1 MSAAQPNRLPK
12 LERYLSAPR
21 HNPTAL
27 HLILAAQLR
36 RLRLEAGLSPIAASD
51 ALRCS
56 DSKISRLE
64 RGEVQLKG
72 RDVADLLRLYGV
84 DAEETA
90 EFLALVGRS
99 NESGWWHQFDDVVP
113 KWFDKFIGL
122 QEAASIIRTYEVL
135 LIPGLLQTPEYARAV
150 AAADSQASEDQT
162 VVERRAELRLARQE
176 LLEYPDAPR
185 LWVVLEEAV
194 LHRQVAE
201 RDVMCGQLRYLAQAA
216 ERPNIRVQVIPF
228 TAPQCVTSGF
238 PITHLRFDPPELPE
252 IVYLEHVRDA
262 VYLDKAEETEQYRS
276 ILDGLLNAA
285 ECPQASLQRIQDAA
299 LRYC

>member
-1 MSAAQPNRLPK
+1 MSAAEPNRLPK

-36 RLRLEAGLSPIAASD
+36 RLRLAAGLSPIEASD

-64 RGEVQLKG
+64 RGEVQLKE
-72 RDVADLLRLYGV
+72 RDVADLLRLYGLGAE
-84 DAEETA
+84 DAA
-90 EFLALVGRS
+90 EFLALVRRS
-99 NESGWWHQFDDVVP
+99 KETGWWHQFGDVLP

-122 QEAASIIRTYEVL
+122 QEAASVIRTYEVL
-135 LIPGLLQTPEYARAV
+135 LVPGLLQTPEYARAV
-150 AAADSQASEDQT
+150 AAADRQPAEDRK
-162 VVERRAELRLARQE
+162 VAERRAELRLARQE
-176 LLEYPDAPR
+176 LLDYPDAPK

-194 LHRQVAE
+194 LHRQVAARE
-201 RDVMCGQLRYLAQAA
+201 VMCGQLHHLVEAAQ
-216 ERPNIRVQVIPF
+216 RPNIRVQIIPF

-285 ECPQASLQRIQDAA
+285 ECPQASLERLQDAA
-299 LRYC
+299 RRYG